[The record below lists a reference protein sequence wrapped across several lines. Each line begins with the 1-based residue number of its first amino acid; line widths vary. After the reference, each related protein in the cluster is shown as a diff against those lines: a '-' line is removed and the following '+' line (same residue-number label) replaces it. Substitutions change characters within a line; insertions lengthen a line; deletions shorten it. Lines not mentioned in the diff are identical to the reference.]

1 MNIDM
6 LIGVFLGITL
16 GAQLTLLIQRMIK
29 EIKRSKNE

>member
-16 GAQLTLLIQRMIK
+16 GAQLTILIQRII
-29 EIKRSKNE
+29 EEKRKK